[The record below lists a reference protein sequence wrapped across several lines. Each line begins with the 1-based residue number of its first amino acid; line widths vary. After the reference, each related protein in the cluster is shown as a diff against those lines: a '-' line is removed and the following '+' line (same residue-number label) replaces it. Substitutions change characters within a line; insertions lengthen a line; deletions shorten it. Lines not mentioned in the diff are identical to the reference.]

1 MDRLS
6 AFRILGIEETSDKRI
21 IKKKYRAI
29 MHVVHPDAIA
39 FGGEPAYEYSAHEIN
54 AAYEF
59 LINSAPDKAAGA
71 AAKSNAAKNRWN
83 APENEYAFTGRA
95 IYSYAEGADGMKHG
109 IFCVAR
115 GKYIRIPDED
125 QKMFLLSIYD
135 LSRSLLDPYGDD
147 AIRKYQAELAY
158 LLLQQYTDP
167 GRELERYQIDENLY
181 YIPSMLETEGKRNRL
196 KEGDVLYPAAV
207 RSHRLYVKDAAGR
220 EVGYISFSDDMIY
233 QTVVPLFEQR
243 SVQVKIRVSGN
254 TFGNNN
260 VRKIVVKNLD
270 LWIRFE
276 VRARSEVTLTLS
288 SRIRKLLEECAC
300 E

>member
-1 MDRLS
+1 MDRKKAL
-6 AFRILGIEETSDKRI
+6 RILGISETSDKRI
-21 IKKKYRAI
+21 IKKKYRSI
-29 MHVVHPDAIA
+29 MHVVHPDAQS
-39 FGGEPAYEYSAHEIN
+39 GGAGSAYEYSAHEIN

-59 LINSAPDKAAGA
+59 LINSAPDKATGA
-71 AAKSNAAKNRWN
+71 AAKSNTVKKRWS
-83 APENEYAFTGRA
+83 APENVSAYTDRE
-95 IYSYAEGADGMKHG
+95 IYGYAEGVDGMKHG

-125 QKMFLLSIYD
+125 PKLFLLSIYN

-147 AIRKYQAELAY
+147 AVRKYQAELAY
-158 LLLQQYTDP
+158 LLMQEYTDP
-167 GRELERYQIDENLY
+167 VLDLERYNIDENLY

-196 KEGDVLYPAAV
+196 KEGDALYPAAV
-207 RSHRLYVKDAAGR
+207 RNHRLYVKDMSGR
-220 EVGYISFSDDMIY
+220 EVGYISFADDMLY

-243 SVQVKIRVSGN
+243 SVQVKIRVSGS

-270 LWIRFE
+270 LWIRYE
-276 VRARSEVTLTLS
+276 TRDRSEVTLTLS

-300 E
+300 K